1 MLGSGIG
8 LMSGPIFNLYEM
20 KQYITEER
28 AIYEDNFH
36 GLFSRKLAKWAI
48 SCMEMKSPEGTMNP
62 IAMRSV
68 DDVLEILS
76 ANKVELPDEYI
87 YTAWYLF
94 HMAVADYPKT
104 LKTDDL
110 RAMYV
115 EETLC
120 DPDGDPTNVL
130 ACFEAKMCNAD
141 IPIYWERMM

>member
-1 MLGSGIG
+1 
-8 LMSGPIFNLYEM
+8 M

-28 AIYEDNFH
+28 AMYEDNFH
-36 GLFSRKLAKWAI
+36 GMFSRKLAKWAI
-48 SCMEMKSPEGTMNP
+48 SNMEMKGPDGQMKP
-62 IAMRSV
+62 VAMRSV

-94 HMAVADYPKT
+94 HMTIADYPKS
-104 LKTDDL
+104 LKNDEQ

-130 ACFEAKMCNAD
+130 ACFEAKMCNAG